1 MTATKSTTPDKA
13 RRLTVHSVET
23 APAGSQENL
32 AAVQKRNG
40 GYLPNLLGVLSNS
53 PAVLESYLT
62 LSKING
68 QTSLTPDER
77 EVVQLMA
84 ATTHG
89 CSFCVA
95 GHTLTAQKITKLT
108 AEDIE
113 ALRGHKTLQD
123 SKLAALATYT
133 SAVIANRGAVSD
145 EELQAFFDAGYDQA
159 QALEVVLGVGLATI
173 CNFGNNVAQTTLNPE
188 LEPYRWDG
196 LNK

>member
-1 MTATKSTTPDKA
+1 MTVPDSSKA
-13 RRLTVHSVET
+13 RRLSVHTVES
-23 APAGSQENL
+23 APEGSRAQLE
-32 AAVQKRNG
+32 AVQKRNG

-53 PAVLESYLT
+53 PTVLESYLT
-62 LSKING
+62 LSKLNG
-68 QTSLTPDER
+68 KTSLTPDER

-95 GHTLTAQKITKLT
+95 GHTLTAQKTTKLS

-123 SKLAALATYT
+123 SKLAALASYT

-196 LNK
+196 LS